1 MSRYGWLHEKK
12 PYPAD
17 GEEHARCARADASE
31 AVSESP
37 VEQVLPNKGNEAET
51 HGSCQHVE
59 HSSHVVHI
67 QLAAHYLVLLI
78 VADPSQPLSLQLL
91 HLTWGETHT
100 SRPTSSISSVYNF
113 MYTSVGR
120 STTVHRY
127 ILLFQISART
137 NMSKWGS
144 VKWYTQALAICWHH
158 LRLFSLSLQGA
169 AARWIILSFF
179 MLGIQHYCEAQ
190 RIVWREREKYC
201 RHKWR
206 KIPELKI
213 CKIISQMYIAA
224 WIQHILVLALIH
236 CIKSI

>member
-51 HGSCQHVE
+51 HSGCQHVE

-100 SRPTSSISSVYNF
+100 PRPMSSISSVYNW

-127 ILLFQISART
+127 IFLFQISPRV

-144 VKWYTQALAICWHH
+144 VKLYTQALAIWWHH
-158 LRLFSLSLQGA
+158 LRLFFSFSTRCSCQVNNSVIFH
-169 AARWIILSFF
+169 ARHTALLWSTVYS
-179 MLGIQHYCEAQ
+179 ME
-190 RIVWREREKYC
+190 RERE
-201 RHKWR
+201 
-206 KIPELKI
+206 
-213 CKIISQMYIAA
+213 
-224 WIQHILVLALIH
+224 ILQT
-236 CIKSI
+236 

>member
-51 HGSCQHVE
+51 HGGCQHVE

-100 SRPTSSISSVYNF
+100 PRPTSSISSLQFHVHISGPQYHSPQIYPPVSDLPTREHVKVRISKIIHSSFSHMVAPSETFFSFSTRCSCQVNNSVIFHARHTALLWSTVYS
-113 MYTSVGR
+113 M
-120 STTVHRY
+120 
-127 ILLFQISART
+127 
-137 NMSKWGS
+137 
-144 VKWYTQALAICWHH
+144 
-158 LRLFSLSLQGA
+158 
-169 AARWIILSFF
+169 
-179 MLGIQHYCEAQ
+179 E
-190 RIVWREREKYC
+190 RERE
-201 RHKWR
+201 
-206 KIPELKI
+206 
-213 CKIISQMYIAA
+213 
-224 WIQHILVLALIH
+224 ILQT
-236 CIKSI
+236 